1 MRFLLALLLFS
12 FNAQAADCYVKNGG
26 KQLVCGDNEVKM
38 LSDGRVS
45 VNGVKYRKTYI
56 GRGRDKY
63 VGGGN
68 TIIVEDNGVYVNG
81 SKHRCYSFGQRI
93 RCLDN

>member
-1 MRFLLALLLFS
+1 MRTLLALLLFS
-12 FNAQAADCYVKNGG
+12 FKAQAADCYVKNGG
-26 KQLVCGDNEVKM
+26 KQLVCGDDEVKV
-38 LSDGRVS
+38 LSNDRLS
-45 VNGVKYRKTYI
+45 VNGVSYRKTYI

-63 VGGGN
+63 VGGDN

-81 SKHRCYSFGQRI
+81 HKYRCYSYGKRI

>member
-1 MRFLLALLLFS
+1 MRLLAFLLLFS
-12 FNAQAADCYVKNGG
+12 TSCFATDCYVKDGG
-26 KQLVCGDNEVKM
+26 KQLVCGDDEIKM
-38 LSDGRVS
+38 LSGGRIS

-81 SKHRCYSFGQRI
+81 RKHRCYSFGKRI